1 MHTRWGTLARVT
13 IADLVRARADD
24 DGIALLFEEERWT
37 WRDFVDAAGQR
48 ADWLLANRQAGP
60 FHIGLLLENVP
71 EYPLLLSAAALV
83 GATVVGINPTRRGDE
98 LARDIRHCDVQL
110 VITEPTLAPLL
121 DGLDLGVGADRVFD
135 IESSAYAD
143 VLTAYKGAPLPDIA
157 VDDSDL
163 FLLLFTSGVSGT
175 PKACRCTQG
184 RLSRIGAAIMQ
195 MFQLTPDDVCYAA
208 MPMFHSNA
216 LMANWAG
223 ALSAGAATALRRKF
237 SASGFLP
244 DVRKYGV
251 TYANYV
257 GKPLS
262 YVLAT
267 PERPDDADNT
277 LTRVFGNEAAEADI
291 DRFANRFGCIVVD
304 SYGSTEGGASVAR
317 VSGMPRGALGR
328 GAEGVTVL
336 DPETGSEC
344 PPAKFDQSGRLVNA
358 DEAVGELVNRAGAKD
373 FEGYYKHPEADA
385 ARVRDGVY
393 WTGDLAYKDA
403 DGWLYFAGRSDDWL
417 RVDGENFAAAPVERI
432 LFRFSPV
439 VLCAVYAVPDEVAGD
454 QVMAALKLK
463 PGATFDPEE
472 FAAFLAE
479 QADLGTKWAP
489 RYVRVVDDLPL
500 TPTNKVLK
508 RQLRNEALDVA
519 DPIWKRPDRELA
531 YVAR

>member
-1 MHTRWGTLARVT
+1 MTV
-13 IADLVRARADD
+13 ADLVRARADD
-24 DGIALLFEEERWT
+24 DGFAVYFEDERWT
-37 WRDFVDAAGQR
+37 WRAFVAGAGQR
-48 ADWLLANRQAGP
+48 AHWLLDSRQPGP
-60 FHIGLLLENVP
+60 FHIGVLLENVP

-83 GATVVGINPTRRGDE
+83 GATVVGINPTRRGEE

-110 VITEPTLAPLL
+110 VVTEPTLAPLL
-121 DGLDLGVGADRVFD
+121 DGLDIGVPADRVFD
-135 IESSAYAD
+135 IASPAYAKA
-143 VLTAYKGAPLPDIA
+143 LAPYEGAPLPDVS
-157 VDDSDL
+157 VDDDDL

-184 RLSRIGAAIMQ
+184 RLARIGAAIVQ
-195 MFQLTPDDVCYAA
+195 MFQLTPGDVCYSA

-223 ALSAGAATALRRKF
+223 ALTAGAATALRRKF

-267 PERPDDADNT
+267 PEQPDDADNT

-291 DRFANRFGCIVVD
+291 DRFATRFGCIVVD
-304 SYGSTEGGASVAR
+304 SYGSTEGGASIAR
-317 VSGMPRGALGR
+317 ISGMPKGALGR

-336 DPETGSEC
+336 DPDTGLEC
-344 PPAKFDQSGRLVNA
+344 PAGKFDETGRLVNA

-385 ARVRDGVY
+385 ARVRDGIY
-393 WTGDLAYKDA
+393 WTGDLGYKDA

-417 RVDGENFAAAPVERI
+417 RVDGENFGAAPVERI
-432 LFRFSPV
+432 LFRFPPV
-439 VLCAVYAVPDEVAGD
+439 TLCAVYAVPDEVAGD
-454 QVMAALKLK
+454 QVMAALRLK
-463 PGATFDPEE
+463 PGATFDPDE
-472 FAAFLAE
+472 FAAFLEA

-489 RYVRVVDDLPL
+489 RYVRVVDELPL

-508 RQLRNEALDVA
+508 RQLRTEALETD
-519 DPIWKRPDRELA
+519 DPIWERPGRELRFEQRA
-531 YVAR
+531 ASR